1 MYLSNDTVKGH
12 SGEGTAKDIVKVV
25 EDFLEKE
32 KLSEQLVAGVFDG
45 QYFHNGVHRYLTD
58 LLKLKKIHY
67 THDFAHRMQLA
78 EKDSRDAGTKLD
90 GKTLYYQEFVNKAIK
105 LISDVLSDIRFGKS
119 LKVRILKAM
128 ERCPDDH
135 FYKLDS
141 SI

>member
-1 MYLSNDTVKGH
+1 MKGY
-12 SGEGTAKDIVKVV
+12 SGKGTAKDIVKVV
-25 EDFLEKE
+25 KDFLEKE

-58 LLKLKKIHY
+58 LLKLKKIHVY
-67 THDFAHRMQLA
+67 THDFAHRMQFA

-90 GKTLYYQEFVNKAIK
+90 GKTQYYQEFVNKAIK

-128 ERCPDDH
+128 ERCPEGQ
-135 FYKLDS
+135 FYKARQL
-141 SI
+141 